1 MIVILKMI
9 IEFITMTTNNDD
21 LSSIPK
27 MNKVF
32 VRFLHLGANVDQLTS

>member
-1 MIVILKMI
+1 MI
-9 IEFITMTTNNDD
+9 TNNDD
-21 LSSIPK
+21 LSSIPLFVRLK